1 MAPPQTQRANNVD
14 SFYSSS
20 TCKIQQEWLSYAIS
34 GWIDAPGP
42 EQLSKPKISL
52 IEVRNRQSRKC
63 RY

>member
-14 SFYSSS
+14 AFYSSS

-42 EQLSKPKISL
+42 EQ
-52 IEVRNRQSRKC
+52 
-63 RY
+63 